1 MSSRKTPIPKIPVP
15 KGSTSAEVVSA
26 GPIARPGRAGR
37 RAESGFTLV
46 ELAVATVLLV
56 AGILALAHVALTVR
70 QMKRADDERA
80 MAAAALL
87 DQIHAIETTPFGD
100 LVKNFDGHAF
110 DVVLPG
116 EATPALR
123 AIPGDTD
130 GRVGLISVAA
140 PTPPNDP
147 TELLEA
153 TVRLDWDGGFGPVH
167 LERRVRVS
175 RPGANP

>member
-1 MSSRKTPIPKIPVP
+1 MSSRKIPIPE
-15 KGSTSAEVVSA
+15 GSTCAEPVSA
-26 GPIARPGRAGR
+26 GPTERPGHGRR

-56 AGILALAHVALTVR
+56 VGILALAHVALTVR

-80 MAAAALL
+80 MAASALL
-87 DQIHAIETTPFGD
+87 DQVHAIETTPFGD

-110 DVVLPG
+110 DVILAG

-130 GRVGLISVAA
+130 GRVGLISVVA

-153 TVRLDWDGGFGPVH
+153 TVRLDWDGSFGPEH
-167 LERRVRVS
+167 LERHVRVS